1 MKVFLEITPWCAK
14 FITPAN
20 ENMTCRTMSQDQINS
35 ILARLDKTNETL
47 GKIIAIIGQ
56 HHKDLQE
63 LKRQVKVM
71 DTRIAVVFETLPVD
85 DPFDEIPS

>member
-1 MKVFLEITPWCAK
+1 MSTPNGNL
-14 FITPAN
+14 THG
-20 ENMTCRTMSQDQINS
+20 TMSQDQINN
-35 ILARLDKTNETL
+35 ILSRLDKTNETL
-47 GKIIAIIGQ
+47 GQIIAVIGQ

>member
-1 MKVFLEITPWCAK
+1 
-14 FITPAN
+14 
-20 ENMTCRTMSQDQINS
+20 MSQDQINS
-35 ILARLDKTNETL
+35 ILSRLDKTNERLDKTNETL
-47 GKIIAIIGQ
+47 GQIILVIKQ
-56 HHKDLQE
+56 HHEDLQE